1 MMAREGRYRVDRA
14 LVVKDWPA
22 LVVLA
27 AMLAAGVVLYPH
39 LPDLVPAHWNIR
51 GEVDNYFSRFWGAFA
66 LPLLAAGVYLAM
78 LFAPYVD
85 PRRDSYVRFEGA
97 YRAVRL
103 GLVFFLA
110 VLHAVILAVALGG
123 PPELVPRVVPA
134 TLGLLMLV
142 IGNYLPQARFNY
154 FFGVRTPW
162 TLASE
167 EVWRR
172 THRFSGPAFVLGGL
186 AALAAAFLPA
196 PANFAV
202 GMGGIGA
209 AALASVVYSYLAFRR
224 LGAAPGQGP
233 G

>member
-1 MMAREGRYRVDRA
+1 MMAREGRYRVDRT
-14 LVVKDWPA
+14 LVVRDWPA
-22 LVVLA
+22 LAVLA
-27 AMLAAGVVLYPH
+27 AMLAAGVVCYPH
-39 LPDLVPAHWNIR
+39 LPDMVPAHWNIR

-78 LFAPYVD
+78 LFAPYID

-186 AALAAAFLPA
+186 AALAAAFLPP

-224 LGAAPGQGP
+224 LGTAPGRGP

>member
-1 MMAREGRYRVDRA
+1 MTEGKGGYRVDRT
-14 LVVKDWPA
+14 LVVRDWPA
-22 LVVLA
+22 LAVLA

-66 LPLLAAGVYLAM
+66 LPLLAAGMYLAM
-78 LFAPYVD
+78 LFLPYVD

-97 YRAVRL
+97 YRAVRA
-103 GLVFFLA
+103 GLVLFLA
-110 VLHAVILAVALGG
+110 ALQAVIVAVALGG
-123 PPELVPRVVPA
+123 PPDLVPRVVPA
-134 TLGLLMLV
+134 ALGLLMLV

-209 AALASVVYSYLAFRR
+209 ATLASVVYSYLAFRR
-224 LGAAPGQGP
+224 LGTAPGQGP